1 MIFLVGKLSRPDA
14 GRDWATVCG
23 DGGQDEHG
31 EFVSTFGANSFEN
44 DIAVGRLLANGI
56 PMRGLP
62 PLCPGQDRFTTSP
75 VAPIPIRSIRNVLIH
90 LNLKTLFFSW
100 EIYDRYTMTTIVE

>member
-14 GRDWATVCG
+14 GRDWATVGG

-62 PLCPGQDRFTTSP
+62 PLRPGQDRFTTSL
-75 VAPIPIRSIRNVLIH
+75 VAPHSHSLHSKCSNPLEFENII
-90 LNLKTLFFSW
+90 FSW